1 MDVFARNLGFGSRA
15 LECAASPRGLK
26 ETQILYADTAEHS
39 YSSLGAFDAG
49 LPIRAQWSDAK
60 QILLSNERRIQ
71 RLDPSGGEVVDYFK
85 AAC

>member
-1 MDVFARNLGFGSRA
+1 MDLFARNLGFGSRA
-15 LECAASPRGLK
+15 LDCAASLVDRRRHR
-26 ETQILYADTAEHS
+26 YADTAEHS

-60 QILLSNERRIQ
+60 QILLSNERRMQ
-71 RLDPSGGEVVDYFK
+71 RLDPAGGEVVDYFK